1 MRKSVRPLFFRLRVF
16 GFRISF
22 GLRISAFG
30 FPIASVLDIGHWD
43 FLRIS
48 VFGFR
53 PSGQCATAS
62 LLVVAAEGFALGPV
76 SGGADLPVLPVQ
88 PLWVLRPDLSSAA
101 AGVTA
106 SWRGCSSRSSLRR
119 S

>member
-30 FPIASVLDIGHWD
+30 FPLASVLDIGHWD

-62 LLVVAAEGFALGPV
+62 LLVVAAEDFAFGPV
-76 SGGADLPVLPVQ
+76 SVVADLPVLPIA
-88 PLWVLRPDLSSAA
+88 PLGALEPDFSSPAA
-101 AGVTA
+101 RWTA
-106 SWRGCSSRSSLRR
+106 RWRVFFSRSYL
-119 S
+119 